1 MRWYIRWYYVFLAS
15 FLVVQRMDGHW
26 FIMHATHW
34 FAPQSAVPSMRW
46 QTSMFRYFHHFP
58 CFWDRNCSFV
68 FVNEFARL
76 RSPKH
81 LFGIKGIFEP
91 EPDGSGAYLER
102 FCSLFA
108 KCALFS
114 FFLVGGF
121 CPMALRWRF
130 NEHPTHLKEYI
141 GSCRKHRIRYE
152 RKWYFFTW
160 MLIQPFFDCCDVL
173 DGTIAYFNKDEEDS
187 WFNSG
192 AIHGAPFC
200 QIHMFSLEED
210 VTHHRGFE
218 KGDVATNSE
227 HSHLVK
233 LSPFLLTFPTDAK
246 DPPTSLVV
254 TPVLGENL
262 FFSVNI
268 IFSSL

>member
-1 MRWYIRWYYVFLAS
+1 MGTGLSCMPPIGLLHSPRYHQWGDKQACSVIFTIFHAFEIAIVVLCLLMNSRAFAHPNTSLVSKVFLNPS
-15 FLVVQRMDGHW
+15 RTDLVRILKG
-26 FIMHATHW
+26 
-34 FAPQSAVPSMRW
+34 
-46 QTSMFRYFHHFP
+46 
-58 CFWDRNCSFV
+58 
-68 FVNEFARL
+68 FAR
-76 RSPKH
+76 
-81 LFGIKGIFEP
+81 
-91 EPDGSGAYLER
+91 YLQNVH
-102 FCSLFA
+102 
-108 KCALFS
+108 
-114 FFLVGGF
+114 FFLFFVVGGF

-262 FFSVNI
+262 FFPVNI